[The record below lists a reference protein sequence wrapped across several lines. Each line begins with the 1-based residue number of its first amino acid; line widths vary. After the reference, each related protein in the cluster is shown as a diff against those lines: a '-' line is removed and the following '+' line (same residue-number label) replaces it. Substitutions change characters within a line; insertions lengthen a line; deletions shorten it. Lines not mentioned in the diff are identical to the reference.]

1 MTKLVGIMFLS
12 MVLMACACASPTLP
26 QQDAGVA
33 PDASSAAPVAP
44 DASPVAPVAPDA
56 APVAPV
62 APDASPAAPD
72 AAAPDHVDLPPVQ
85 EEL

>member
-33 PDASSAAPVAP
+33 PDASPAAPVAPDAPPAAPVAP
-44 DASPVAPVAPDA
+44 DASPAAPDA
-56 APVAPV
+56 PV
-62 APDASPAAPD
+62 APD

>member
-1 MTKLVGIMFLS
+1 MTKLVGIMSLS

-33 PDASSAAPVAP
+33 PDASQSAPVAP
-44 DASPVAPVAPDA
+44 DASQSAPVVPDASQSAPVAPVAPDA
-56 APVAPV
+56 A
-62 APDASPAAPD
+62 S
-72 AAAPDHVDLPPVQ
+72 PDHVDLPPVQ